1 MKKKVLKIYPSVYL
15 LIATVFPG
23 LILIPCSCIWL
34 LVSSVTGA
42 LKVESKYDFIIIVA
56 FCILGIVIFPILILC
71 SEMKQWLERLHISA
85 DGIEIHAPFRKTKK
99 FSYDDYSKIYYG
111 YMTVRGIHEW
121 FIIISSRT
129 LSRFELT
136 NLHKVEK
143 TDVYVT
149 VKYSEKRRKQ
159 LQEILPPKLSVQ
171 LKNPPPKQR

>member
-15 LIATVFPG
+15 LIGV
-23 LILIPCSCIWL
+23 I
-34 LVSSVTGA
+34 VSLMTGPIFNIVIGHCV
-42 LKVESKYDFIIIVA
+42 LTSEEPFSIFYII
-56 FCILGIVIFPILILC
+56 CILLMFLIGFSMPFLVLF

-111 YMTVRGIHEW
+111 YMTVRGIQEW

-143 TDVYVT
+143 TDAYVT